1 MIFHSL
7 SFFAFL
13 TLTAAIYFVLP
24 GKWRWP
30 ALLAG
35 SYFFYLSWN
44 PWHAFVLL
52 AATLMGYGGAL
63 WMASAKSAPGKRW
76 ILLGSLGLNLG
87 MLLAF
92 KAGHL
97 VASSISWAM
106 PLGLSFFTLQIMSH
120 SLEVYYGRFQAERNL
135 GQFALYA
142 AFFPLLQA
150 GPIERPA
157 RLLPQCRS
165 AAGFDFER
173 LKSGLQLMLWG
184 FFKKLALA
192 DNLAP
197 AVGQVFGHVQ
207 DFSGPTHALAVFFFA
222 IQIYCDFSGYTDIA
236 RGTGRILGFD
246 LMENFRR
253 PYQAESISD
262 FWSRWHIS
270 LTSWLRDYVFLPFS
284 FALLRRTP
292 RERLVGVKVETW
304 TYGAATTVTML
315 LCGLWHGITPT
326 FLCWGGLIGVY
337 LFFGQVTRK
346 ARRRL
351 ARRIGLT
358 RAPWVHRRMRT
369 VTTFSLICFSWI
381 FFRAASLADAR
392 VIISRLAS
400 GWMDLLRGPL
410 RELVM
415 RQDFSCFLD
424 LAQTLHVTILDLEI
438 IAGGLVVLAFVQWRQ
453 RRGSMRESLGRLP
466 LGIRWL
472 TYYLLI
478 AWILFLGKFQTK
490 EFIYMQF

>member
-1 MIFHSL
+1 MNFLSL
-7 SFFAFL
+7 SFFVFL
-13 TLTAAIYFVLP
+13 SLTAGVYFALP

-44 PWHAFVLL
+44 AWHVFVLL
-52 AATLMGYGGAL
+52 AATLAGYGGAR
-63 WMASAKSAPGKRW
+63 WMASAKSASAKRW
-76 ILLGSLGLNLG
+76 ILLGSLGVNLG
-87 MLLAF
+87 ILMAF
-92 KAGHL
+92 KAGPL
-97 VASSISWAM
+97 AAPVIRWAM
-106 PLGLSFFTLQIMSH
+106 PLGLSFFSLQIMSH

-135 GQFALYA
+135 GRFALYA
-142 AFFPLLQA
+142 SFFPLLQA

-157 RLLPQCRS
+157 RLLPQCKS
-165 AAGFDFER
+165 AADFDFER
-173 LKSGLQLMLWG
+173 LKGGLQLMLWG

-197 AVGQVFGHVQ
+197 AVKQVFDHVH
-207 DFSGPTHALAVFFFA
+207 DYSGPTHALAVFFFA

-236 RGTGRILGFD
+236 RGTGQILGFD

-270 LTSWLRDYVFLPFS
+270 LTTWLRDYVFLPLS
-284 FALLRRTP
+284 FALLRQTP
-292 RERLVGVKVETW
+292 RERLLGVKLETW

-315 LCGLWHGITPT
+315 LCGLWHGVTPT
-326 FLCWGGLIGVY
+326 FLCWGGLIGFY

-351 ARRIGLT
+351 AKRIGLT
-358 RAPWVHRRMRT
+358 RVPRVQRKLRT
-369 VTTFSLICFSWI
+369 AGTFSLICFSWI
-381 FFRAASLADAR
+381 FFRAASLADAS
-392 VIISRLAS
+392 VIITRLAS
-400 GWMDLLRGPL
+400 GWLGLLRPL
-410 RELVM
+410 RELVL
-415 RQDFSCFLD
+415 RQDFSCFRG
-424 LAQTLHVTILDLEI
+424 LAQALHVTVLDLEI
-438 IAGGLVVLAFVQWRQ
+438 IACGLVVLALVQRGQ
-453 RRGSMRESLGRLP
+453 RRGPMREYLDRLP

-472 TYYLLI
+472 AYYLLI